1 MDPSQINLNSISK
14 LFEYEKICREVDN
27 CDDME
32 VLRNISKSYVK
43 LYFSQQEILTE
54 FGSIL

>member
-54 FGSIL
+54 LGSIL

>member
-1 MDPSQINLNSISK
+1 MDPSEINLSNISK
-14 LFEYEKICREVDN
+14 LFEYEKICREIDN
-27 CDDME
+27 CNDTE

-54 FGSIL
+54 LGSRL